1 MNKTDTAFIKKVYAF
16 VAPQSYNMHPVMAC
30 DASLQSNKR
39 SFLGGAGKALFS
51 AATNPVQNRSSC

>member
-39 SFLGGAGKALFS
+39 SFLGSLRDRCRM
-51 AATNPVQNRSSC
+51 TL